1 MGAHSALFDADNRTA
16 DSSSS
21 PEEAAGLRTQSVL
34 SPIFSQSIMSTV
46 PDSLSQLVA
55 MGLLT
60 EDDLSI
66 CGEMARPEDA
76 SMKSL
81 IELLVER
88 RRLTKYQG
96 DLIVNGRPDKLV
108 MGEYIVLERL
118 GKGGMGEVYKA
129 YHRRMHREVAIK
141 VLLESGVQ
149 SQDKIERFRR
159 EAIAAARMNH
169 PNIVTAYDANEH
181 EGIPYL
187 VMEYVKGRDLASLVK
202 KGDKLAVPE
211 AVNYMLQT
219 ARGMEYAHS
228 RHIIHRDLKP
238 SNLLLAAPDDSD
250 IRPGMYSRVKILDM
264 GLARLTQQ
272 DGELVSPALEG
283 SDLSATGI
291 LMGTVDY
298 MAPEQAMD
306 TKRADHRSDIYSLG
320 CTLYYLLT
328 KKPVYTGA
336 NLLERISAHYSA
348 PIPSLK
354 DARPDVPEELD
365 EVFKKM
371 VAKKPRDRYQSMTE
385 VALALQKIDRQLSG
399 PNADDYAWPED
410 LTGSGEYQP
419 PGSSYGGSK
428 TGSKSGSGT
437 QGSAPTIAS
446 GSGPF
451 APAMPGSSFGSTAY
465 DEGFTGTGTGTIT
478 VTGMPLMQKLIM
490 VVLLGLMSGALVAI
504 VVKMKNPKIIPP
516 TPIAESPPLP
526 PYLPTF
532 CVTLKDSKIKEIK
545 DQGHVSRYYDVIAV
559 DLRKLLNGNK
569 LPPRPAV
576 AEKPEGPAIAEK
588 FSAAEP
594 LVRFRLI
601 DPGAGSNLRPFY
613 MMETKVSN
621 DLFRV
626 FAQTHPELLDPKSQW
641 TELADGRLPVFNVS
655 VKEADRFARWMGGE
669 LPSTKEWDTAAGYYL
684 DEEDQQSEGPYIKTK
699 GKPNVAVHG
708 SAVPV
713 DAPTDDISPLG
724 IRHMAGN
731 GREFTRTMMDGPSE
745 IEEGTEF
752 HRLGDGVYLR
762 GWSYIPYRKPLPLS
776 YDDMREMSK
785 NDSLFAWG
793 GDYRPTEDTS
803 FRVVLEIPKVSKS
816 KNANPSKEKK

>member
-1 MGAHSALFDADNRTA
+1 
-16 DSSSS
+16 
-21 PEEAAGLRTQSVL
+21 
-34 SPIFSQSIMSTV
+34 
-46 PDSLSQLVA
+46 
-55 MGLLT
+55 
-60 EDDLSI
+60 
-66 CGEMARPEDA
+66 
-76 SMKSL
+76 
-81 IELLVER
+81 
-88 RRLTKYQG
+88 
-96 DLIVNGRPDKLV
+96 
-108 MGEYIVLERL
+108 MGEYIILERL

-202 KGDKLAVPE
+202 KGDKLPVPE

-238 SNLLLAAPDDSD
+238 SNLLLASPDDSD

-371 VAKKPRDRYQSMTE
+371 VAKRPRDRYQSMTD

-399 PNADDYAWPED
+399 PNANDYAWPEE
-410 LTGSGEYQP
+410 LSGSGEYQP

-428 TGSKSGSGT
+428 TGSKSGSGS

-451 APAMPGSSFGSTAY
+451 APGLPGSSFGSTAI
-465 DEGFTGTGTGTIT
+465 DQGFSGTGRDGIGNDHRHRHAFDAKADYGRA
-478 VTGMPLMQKLIM
+478 VGLDGRCPGGDCREDQKSDNDRGGKNRAAHAPAAA
-490 VVLLGLMSGALVAI
+490 VSAGVLRDAPRI
-504 VVKMKNPKIIPP
+504 QNQ
-516 TPIAESPPLP
+516 
-526 PYLPTF
+526 
-532 CVTLKDSKIKEIK
+532 D
-545 DQGHVSRYYDVIAV
+545 DQR
-559 DLRKLLNGNK
+559 
-569 LPPRPAV
+569 PRPRLPVLRRDRAWTS
-576 AEKPEGPAIAEK
+576 ANCERERISRSPRHRRETSQPIEPAIAEK
-588 FSAAEP
+588 P
-594 LVRFRLI
+594 RL
-601 DPGAGSNLRPFY
+601 N
-613 MMETKVSN
+613 
-621 DLFRV
+621 
-626 FAQTHPELLDPKSQW
+626 
-641 TELADGRLPVFNVS
+641 
-655 VKEADRFARWMGGE
+655 
-669 LPSTKEWDTAAGYYL
+669 AAGTF
-684 DEEDQQSEGPYIKTK
+684 G
-699 GKPNVAVHG
+699 
-708 SAVPV
+708 AVPV
-713 DAPTDDISPLG
+713 DRSGRGFPSAAVLHDGDQGLERSVPRVRPSPSG
-724 IRHMAGN
+724 AARSRIAVGPH
-731 GREFTRTMMDGPSE
+731 GR
-745 IEEGTEF
+745 
-752 HRLGDGVYLR
+752 
-762 GWSYIPYRKPLPLS
+762 
-776 YDDMREMSK
+776 
-785 NDSLFAWG
+785 
-793 GDYRPTEDTS
+793 RPAA
-803 FRVVLEIPKVSKS
+803 RV
-816 KNANPSKEKK
+816 